1 MTNNSFTN
9 IFIAV
14 NRKIIKISFL
24 LSFAFIFFG
33 VQYSDFNLVSSSDN
47 VILSWHT
54 GLEENLIETV
64 VERKSV
70 NGVFIS
76 IATVAAKGDNS
87 SYSYTDASAFKIT
100 DGIYKYKLKFV
111 KRDGTYSYSKEQSV
125 THLTSVSK
133 KTWGSIKALF
143 R

>member
-1 MTNNSFTN
+1 MTKNSFTN

-24 LSFAFIFFG
+24 LSFALFFLG
-33 VQYSDFNLVSSSDN
+33 VHYSDFNIVSSADN
-47 VILSWHT
+47 VVLSWHT
-54 GLEENLIETV
+54 GLEENLKETV

-70 NGVFIS
+70 NGVFVS
-76 IATVAAKGDNS
+76 IGTVAAKGDNS
-87 SYSYTDASAFKIT
+87 SYSYTDANAFKIT
-100 DGIYKYKLKFV
+100 DGIYNYRLKFV
-111 KRDGTYSYSKEQSV
+111 GNNGNYSYSNEQTV